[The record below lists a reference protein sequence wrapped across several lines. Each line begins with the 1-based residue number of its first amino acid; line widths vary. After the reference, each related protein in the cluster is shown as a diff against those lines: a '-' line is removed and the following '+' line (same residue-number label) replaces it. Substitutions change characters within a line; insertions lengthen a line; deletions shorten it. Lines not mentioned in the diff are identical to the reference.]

1 LPDFGFPLLLLAGGI
16 VLAMGMAETRNWS
29 DQSAALLRAAGV
41 AVLTMTVAVLVG
53 IELEKWVSTRGI
65 SLIFIAAVVLCAA
78 RMGIAAGIL
87 SAVAAFLSLNF
98 FFIEPRHTF
107 AIADQKELFSLGIF
121 LAVAAITGSL
131 AGRLREQAVR
141 ASRRAD
147 MLQLL
152 SDFSARISSAAR
164 DVEILA
170 ALTEQASKAIE
181 GPVVL
186 FRQDGEFP
194 AVESAFPNGLTIDL
208 HETQGAEQVLRKG
221 HPLTATAP
229 GWAGG
234 RFEYRFVDK
243 DRLPDRVIA
252 LAPKGG
258 HTAMTTD
265 AEQVVATLMEQA
277 SLAAERLRFSKA
289 SEAAQAAAHEEKLRS
304 TLLSSVSHDLR
315 TPLAAILGS
324 VTTLRQFG
332 GTMPAAAQS
341 ELLAAIEDETRRLT
355 RQVANLLDMTKL
367 QSGLKLRKDWADM
380 REIVQTS
387 VAAMQVSAPGL
398 VFEQRLDAGLPPLK
412 CDAAL
417 LGQVFYNLL
426 ENAAKFSPPAS
437 PVLICGAALAG
448 GVEIKVID
456 QGAGIDA
463 DDLPFVFDKFFSRA
477 PGPAGKE
484 GAGLGLA
491 IAKAIV
497 EEMGGAIRA
506 VSPGGSGI
514 GTEITV
520 TLPVGDVQSA
530 EAQ

>member
-1 LPDFGFPLLLLAGGI
+1 
-16 VLAMGMAETRNWS
+16 MGMAETRNWS
-29 DQSAALLRAAGV
+29 DQSTALLRASGA
-41 AVLTMTVAVLVG
+41 AVLTVTVAVLVG

-65 SLIFIAAVVLCAA
+65 SLVFIVAVVICAS
-78 RMGIAAGIL
+78 RMGFAAGIL

-131 AGRLREQAVR
+131 AGRLREEAVS

-152 SDFSARISSAAR
+152 SDFSARISTAESEG
-164 DVEILA
+164 EILA
-170 ALTEQASKAIE
+170 ALTEQASKAID
-181 GPVVL
+181 GPAAL
-186 FRQDGEFP
+186 FRQDGEVPAAEATFP
-194 AVESAFPNGLTIDL
+194 ADMAIDL
-208 HETQGAEQVLRKG
+208 NELQSAELVFRKG

-234 RFEYRFVDK
+234 RFEYRFVDRE
-243 DRLPDRVIA
+243 RLPDRVIA

-258 HTAMTTD
+258 HTAMTPD
-265 AEQVVATLMEQA
+265 AEQAVTTLMDQA

-289 SEAAQAAAHEEKLRS
+289 TEMAQAAAQEEKLRS

-332 GTMPAAAQS
+332 GTMPVAAQN
-341 ELLAAIEDETRRLT
+341 ELLAAIEDETRRLA

-367 QSGLKLRKDWADM
+367 QSGLKLRKEWAEIG
-380 REIVQTS
+380 EIVQSS
-387 VAAMQVSAPGL
+387 VAAMQVSAPGR
-398 VFEQRLDAGLPPLK
+398 VFEQRIAAALPPLK

-426 ENAAKFSPPAS
+426 ENAAKFSPPTS
-437 PVLICGAALAG
+437 PVLICGAALADS
-448 GVEIKVID
+448 VEIKVID
-456 QGAGIDA
+456 QGAGIHA
-463 DDLPFVFDKFFSRA
+463 DDVPFIFDKFFSRA
-477 PGPAGKE
+477 LGPAGKE

-497 EEMGGAIRA
+497 GEMGGDIRA

-514 GTEITV
+514 GTEMIV
-520 TLPVGDVQSA
+520 TLPVGDVQLA
-530 EAQ
+530 EVQ

>member
-1 LPDFGFPLLLLAGGI
+1 LRLLPFAGCF

-29 DQSAALLRAAGV
+29 DQSGALLRAAGA

-65 SLIFIAAVVLCAA
+65 SLVFIVAVVICAS

-131 AGRLREQAVR
+131 AGRLREEAVS

-152 SDFSARISSAAR
+152 SDFSARISAAGSEG
-164 DVEILA
+164 EILA
-170 ALTEQASKAIE
+170 ALTEQASKAID
-181 GPVVL
+181 GPAVL
-186 FRQDGEFP
+186 FRQDGEVPAAEAIFP
-194 AVESAFPNGLTIDL
+194 AHIAIDL
-208 HETQGAEQVLRKG
+208 NELQSAELVFRKG
-221 HPLTATAP
+221 QPLMATAP

-234 RFEYRFVDK
+234 RFEYRFVDRA
-243 DRLPDRVIA
+243 RLPDRVIA
-252 LAPKGG
+252 LAPRGG
-258 HTAMTTD
+258 HSAMSPD
-265 AEQVVATLMEQA
+265 AERAVMTLMDQA
-277 SLAAERLRFSKA
+277 SLAAERLQFSKA
-289 SEAAQAAAHEEKLRS
+289 TEMAQAAAQEEKLRS

-367 QSGLKLRKDWADM
+367 QSGLKLRKDWADP
-380 REIVQTS
+380 REIVQAS
-387 VAAMQVSAPGL
+387 VSAMQVSAPGR
-398 VFEQRLDAGLPPLK
+398 VFEQRLEAALPLLK
-412 CDAAL
+412 CDAVL

-426 ENAAKFSPPAS
+426 DNADKFSPPGK
-437 PVLICGAALAG
+437 PVLISGAALPE
-448 GVEIKVID
+448 GVEIKIID
-456 QGAGIDA
+456 AGSGIAA
-463 DDLPFVFDKFFSRA
+463 DDLPHVFEKFFSRA
-477 PGPAGKE
+477 PGPAGKA

-497 EEMGGAIRA
+497 GEMGGAIRA

-520 TLPVGDVQSA
+520 TLPVAAVQSA
-530 EAQ
+530 ETH